1 LTERVRVLVYTEN
14 YEVGGCDRYIADLAA
29 AVDGDEVQLEFA
41 GNRNPVFDEY
51 LARRAPAVLPRATLP
66 IANMREPLVARAWRR
81 VRPAPAAETDVG
93 DDAPPGLQ
101 AGSPARDALVA
112 ALRYRQNAANFIRLR
127 RLIRRLRPDV
137 VHVNNGGYPGGESCR
152 MVVLAARAE
161 GVPGVVHFVHNMAY
175 PPEPPERV
183 ERALDARIDR
193 ATSLWATAADR
204 ASDALHVV
212 RGIPREHVE
221 TVHYG
226 LRQAAVNG
234 DVPSLLQGE
243 TRPVLT
249 VVASFEPRKG
259 HYVLLEALSARRAQ
273 GAPAVRT
280 LLLGEGA
287 LRPRIEQEAAARG
300 LSEDVEFLGWREDV
314 AAILHHSTLLV
325 LPSTGHECLPYAI
338 LEAMAAG
345 LPVVST
351 DVAGIPEMVDD
362 GRTGRVVAP
371 GDANA
376 LALAVDD
383 VLAQPGR
390 GEAMGEAG
398 RRRIDWEFSLDRLVE
413 ATTGLWRRALAA
425 RPR

>member
-1 LTERVRVLVYTEN
+1 
-14 YEVGGCDRYIADLAA
+14 
-29 AVDGDEVQLEFA
+29 
-41 GNRNPVFDEY
+41 
-51 LARRAPAVLPRATLP
+51 
-66 IANMREPLVARAWRR
+66 
-81 VRPAPAAETDVG
+81 
-93 DDAPPGLQ
+93 
-101 AGSPARDALVA
+101 
-112 ALRYRQNAANFIRLR
+112 
-127 RLIRRLRPDV
+127 
-137 VHVNNGGYPGGESCR
+137 
-152 MVVLAARAE
+152 
-161 GVPGVVHFVHNMAY
+161 
-175 PPEPPERV
+175 
-183 ERALDARIDR
+183 
-193 ATSLWATAADR
+193 
-204 ASDALHVV
+204 
-212 RGIPREHVE
+212 
-221 TVHYG
+221 
-226 LRQAAVNG
+226 VNG
-234 DVPSLLQGE
+234 DVPSLLEGE

-259 HYVLLEALSARRAQ
+259 HDVLLEALSARRAQ

-398 RRRIDWEFSLDRLVE
+398 RRRIDSEFSLDRMVE
-413 ATTGLWRRALAA
+413 ATTGLWRRALAT